1 MFSYFICLGSD
12 TYGLLISSMAC
23 GRETN
28 AGRPIDTWEKWV
40 DNFFLPVLELFSI
53 YFTLGSQLYSR
64 PASKTNEFK
73 ISKIIRQIQRN
84 SIDCYKLLGNVHQ
97 IPYIFSHQF
106 QQQQHSTTTTT
117 FHLQNKTDDHIL
129 LMQTLAQLG
138 QSIWSRQL
146 ATLGLGSR
154 TTCSNTSTTDDES
167 CTHALNV
174 SDQQSI
180 RSEANKE
187 PGVNHPVATSANW
200 QAQAGSRDTEPIS
213 SSTGPTRHFS
223 AELICGSIDRP
234 EVWMQRRQRSSRCR
248 GTDPRGW
255 PWTLSHRREPMAGA
269 GGFRMKRDGGKVGG
283 RSIPQP
289 PTEENPRH
297 CVKTKGLLHAR
308 K

>member
-1 MFSYFICLGSD
+1 
-12 TYGLLISSMAC
+12 
-23 GRETN
+23 
-28 AGRPIDTWEKWV
+28 
-40 DNFFLPVLELFSI
+40 
-53 YFTLGSQLYSR
+53 
-64 PASKTNEFK
+64 
-73 ISKIIRQIQRN
+73 
-84 SIDCYKLLGNVHQ
+84 
-97 IPYIFSHQF
+97 
-106 QQQQHSTTTTT
+106 
-117 FHLQNKTDDHIL
+117 
-129 LMQTLAQLG
+129 MQTLAQLG

-174 SDQQSI
+174 SDRQSI

-269 GGFRMKRDGGKVGG
+269 GGFRMKRDGAKWVAAPYPNL
-283 RSIPQP
+283 R
-289 PTEENPRH
+289 
-297 CVKTKGLLHAR
+297 R
-308 K
+308 KKIHDTALKQKDCCTPESNSVIAAPSAAWQVN